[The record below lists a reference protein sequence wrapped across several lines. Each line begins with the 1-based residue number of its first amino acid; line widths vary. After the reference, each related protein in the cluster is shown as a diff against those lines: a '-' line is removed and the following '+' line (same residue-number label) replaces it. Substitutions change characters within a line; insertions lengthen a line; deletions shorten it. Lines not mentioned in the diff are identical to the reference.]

1 MKLPLLFTL
10 ALAAPLFAGTEVT
23 SSKQVIQP
31 AEQPALWS
39 WFAGGSIG
47 YLNDFDEEMYHLH
60 AGVDT
65 SWSVAGWNVALFG
78 EVGYTE
84 KEESYFSP
92 QSSPSQLTSPDTSS
106 FDVDS
111 MGAALQ
117 AVANGTLSATGFELD
132 VIPLTFNV
140 KFERPLT
147 GNLNAYFGAGLGLA
161 RVDLDLNVGLLGQ
174 YSDNDWVFAA
184 QAFAGLNYNVNANVE
199 IYGGL
204 RWLTFDEAE
213 LSDGGESATLDLGD
227 DFLFELGARYN
238 F

>member
-10 ALAAPLFAGTEVT
+10 ALAAPLFAGTQVT
-23 SSKQVIQP
+23 SSKQVIHPEPQQP
-31 AEQPALWS
+31 AVWS
-39 WFAGGSIG
+39 WFAGASVG
-47 YLNDFDEEMYHLH
+47 YLNDFEEEMYHLH

-65 SWSVAGWNVALFG
+65 PWSVAGWNVALFG

-84 KEESYFSP
+84 KEESYDRNATFAP
-92 QSSPSQLTSPDTSS
+92 APTTNN

-111 MGAALQ
+111 MASALQ
-117 AVANGTLSATGFELD
+117 GLADATGAPTGFDLN
-132 VIPLTFNV
+132 VIPVTFNV

-147 GNLNAYFGAGLGLA
+147 GNLNAYLGAGLGLA
-161 RVDLDLNVGLLGQ
+161 RVDLDINAGQ
-174 YSDNDWVFAA
+174 FGNYSDNDWVFVA

-199 IYGGL
+199 IYGGV

-213 LSDGGESATLDLGD
+213 LSYGGESANLDLGD
-227 DFLFELGARYN
+227 DFLFEIGARYN